1 MYRHH
6 LRFTNQFKKD
16 YKLAQKR
23 GYDLSE
29 FQEIVDKLRNR
40 EPLDPK
46 YKDHPLSNNWK
57 NHRDFHLHPDVV
69 VIYCIKNN
77 NLILEMVRMGS
88 HSDLFKK

>member
-1 MYRHH
+1 MLD

-46 YKDHPLSNNWK
+46 YKDHPLSNTWK

>member
-1 MYRHH
+1 MLD

-77 NLILEMVRMGS
+77 NLILVMVRMGS

>member
-1 MYRHH
+1 MLD

-77 NLILEMVRMGS
+77 NLILEMLRMGS

>member
-1 MYRHH
+1 MLD

-57 NHRDFHLHPDVV
+57 NHRDFHLHPDIV